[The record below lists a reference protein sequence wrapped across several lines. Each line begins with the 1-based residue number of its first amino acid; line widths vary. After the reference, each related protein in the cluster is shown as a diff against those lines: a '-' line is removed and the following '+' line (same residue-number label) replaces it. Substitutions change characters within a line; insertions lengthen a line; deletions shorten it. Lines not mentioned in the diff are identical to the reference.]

1 MCLRQ
6 LRQGGVKT
14 FNMNINKNKLIKTI
28 VFTLICVIV
37 AAIILFPIVWMLP
50 AAFKGKIEIWELP
63 NHWWPKTFTMKNF
76 EKIFMGELVN
86 DLDFISSLGSTALVS
101 VIAVVCSLFI
111 NMFAA
116 YVFANFEFRGKNILW
131 YYFLITMFIP
141 GITILLTSIRVVS
154 VLKMTDTLAVLIIP
168 GLVSAYNIFFFRQFY
183 FGIPRSLEEAAIIDG
198 CSRFKIF
205 FKVFLPMSVTP
216 MVIIG
221 VTVFMGYWNSFMW
234 PTLTII
240 NNSNIAQVMQVI
252 RLMNTTYSG
261 EYGVVIAAT
270 LLSITIPLTLFA
282 IFQKKIIAGIAIS
295 GLK

>member
-1 MCLRQ
+1 MR
-6 LRQGGVKT
+6 
-14 FNMNINKNKLIKTI
+14 NINKNKLIKTI
-28 VFTLICVIV
+28 IFTIICLVV
-37 AAIILFPIVWMLP
+37 VAIILFPIIWMLP
-50 AAFKGKIEIWELP
+50 AAFKGKTEIWAVP
-63 NHWWPKTFTMKNF
+63 NHWLPKVFSMKNF
-76 EKIFMGELVN
+76 EKIFTGKLVN
-86 DLDFISSLGSTALVS
+86 NYNFISSLGSTLLVS
-101 VIAVVCSLFI
+101 VIAVVLSLI
-111 NMFAA
+111 VNMFAA
-116 YVFANFEFRGKNILW
+116 YVFANFEFRGKSFLW

-198 CSRFKIF
+198 CSRFRIF

-234 PTLTII
+234 PTLTIV

-252 RLMNTTYSG
+252 RLLNSTYSG
-261 EYGVVIAAT
+261 EYGIVIAAT
-270 LLSITIPLTLFA
+270 LLSIIIPITLFV

>member
-1 MCLRQ
+1 
-6 LRQGGVKT
+6 
-14 FNMNINKNKLIKTI
+14 MNKRKVIKTLI
-28 VFTLICVIV
+28 LSLICLIV
-37 AAIILFPIVWMLP
+37 VAIILFPIIWMLP
-50 AAFKGKIEIWELP
+50 AAFKGKVEIWALP
-63 NHWWPKTFTMKNF
+63 NTWLPKVFKFDNF
-76 EKIFMGELVN
+76 EKIFSDNLMN
-86 DLDFISSLGSTALVS
+86 DISFVSSLGATSLVS
-101 VIAVVCSLFI
+101 VIAVVCSLI
-111 NMFAA
+111 VNMFAA
-116 YVFANFEFRGKNILW
+116 YVFANFEFRGKNFLW

-154 VLKMTDTLAVLIIP
+154 VLKMTDTIAVLIIP

-198 CSRFKIF
+198 CSRFRIF

-221 VTVFMGYWNSFMW
+221 VSVFMGYWNSFMW
-234 PTLTII
+234 PTLTIV
-240 NNSNIAQVMQVI
+240 NNSAIAQVMQVI
-252 RLMNTTYSG
+252 RQLNSTYSG

-270 LLSITIPLTLFA
+270 LISILIPLTLFT

>member
-1 MCLRQ
+1 MIA
-6 LRQGGVKT
+6 
-14 FNMNINKNKLIKTI
+14 NINKRKLAKTI
-28 VFTLICVIV
+28 IFTLICIIV
-37 AAIILFPIVWMLP
+37 AAIILFPIIWMLP
-50 AAFKGKIEIWELP
+50 AAFKSKKEIWAIPNTWLP
-63 NHWWPKTFTMKNF
+63 KVFYFGNF
-76 EKIFMGELVN
+76 EKVFTGNLVN
-86 DLDFISSLGSTALVS
+86 NFNFLSSLGSTALVS
-101 VIAVVCSLFI
+101 IIAVVCSLI
-111 NMFAA
+111 VNMFAA
-116 YVFANFEFRGKNILW
+116 YVFANFEFRGKNVLW

-183 FGIPRSLEEAAIIDG
+183 YGIPKSLEEAAVIDG

-221 VTVFMGYWNSFMW
+221 ISVFMGYWNSFMW

-240 NNSNIAQVMQVI
+240 NNSDIAQVMQVI
-252 RLMNTTYSG
+252 RILNSTYSG
-261 EYGVVIAAT
+261 EYGIVIAAT
-270 LLSITIPLTLFA
+270 ILSIIIPLTLFI
-282 IFQKKIIAGIAIS
+282 IFQKKIIAGIAVS

>member
-1 MCLRQ
+1 
-6 LRQGGVKT
+6 
-14 FNMNINKNKLIKTI
+14 MNKRKVIKTLI
-28 VFTLICVIV
+28 LSLICLIV
-37 AAIILFPIVWMLP
+37 VAIILFPIIWMLP
-50 AAFKGKIEIWELP
+50 AAFKGKVEIWALP
-63 NHWWPKTFTMKNF
+63 NNWIPKIFKFDNF
-76 EKIFMGELVN
+76 EKIFSDNLMN
-86 DLDFISSLGSTALVS
+86 DISFVSSLGATSLVS
-101 VIAVVCSLFI
+101 VIAVVSSLFI

-116 YVFANFEFRGKNILW
+116 YVFANFEFRGKNFLW

-154 VLKMTDTLAVLIIP
+154 VLKMTDTIAVLIIP

-198 CSRFKIF
+198 CSRFRIF

-221 VTVFMGYWNSFMW
+221 VSVFMGYWNSFMW
-234 PTLTII
+234 PTLTIV
-240 NNSNIAQVMQVI
+240 NNSAIAQVMQVI
-252 RLMNTTYSG
+252 RQLNSTYSG

-270 LLSITIPLTLFA
+270 LISILIPLTLFT

>member
-1 MCLRQ
+1 M
-6 LRQGGVKT
+6 
-14 FNMNINKNKLIKTI
+14 FNMNFNKSKIIKTI
-28 VFTLICVIV
+28 IFSIICLIVV
-37 AAIILFPIVWMLP
+37 AIILFPIVWMLP
-50 AAFKGKIEIWELP
+50 AAFKGKVEIWALP
-63 NHWWPKTFTMKNF
+63 NTWLPKVFTMKNF
-76 EKIFMGELVN
+76 QRVFSNNLVN
-86 DLDFISSLGSTALVS
+86 DYNFISSLGSTALVS
-101 VIAVVCSLFI
+101 VIAVVSSLVV

-116 YVFANFEFRGKNILW
+116 YVFANFEFRGKNFLW

-154 VLKMTDTLAVLIIP
+154 VLQMTDTLAVLIIP

-205 FKVFLPMSVTP
+205 FKVFLPMSITP

-234 PTLTII
+234 PTLTIV
-240 NNSNIAQVMQVI
+240 NNANIAQVMQVI
-252 RLMNTTYSG
+252 RLLNSTFSG
-261 EYGVVIAAT
+261 EYGIVIAAT
-270 LLSITIPLTLFA
+270 ILSILIPLTLFI
-282 IFQKKIIAGIAIS
+282 IFQRKIIAGIAIS

>member
-1 MCLRQ
+1 M
-6 LRQGGVKT
+6 K
-14 FNMNINKNKLIKTI
+14 NINKNKLIKTI
-28 VFTLICVIV
+28 VCSIICLIVV
-37 AAIILFPIVWMLP
+37 AIILFPIIWMLP
-50 AAFKGKIEIWELP
+50 AAFKGKTEIWQLP
-63 NHWWPKTFTMKNF
+63 NHWLPKNFTWKNF
-76 EKIFMGELVN
+76 EKIFSGNLVN
-86 DLDFISSLGSTALVS
+86 NYNFLSSLGSTLLVS
-101 VIAVVCSLFI
+101 VIAVVLSLFV

-116 YVFANFEFRGKNILW
+116 YVFANFEFRGKGVLW

-154 VLKMTDTLAVLIIP
+154 VLKMTDTIFVLIIP
-168 GLVSAYNIFFFRQFY
+168 GLVSAYNVFFFRQFY

-205 FKVFLPMSVTP
+205 FKIFLPMSITP

-234 PTLTII
+234 PTLTIV
-240 NNSNIAQVMQVI
+240 NNSSIAQVMQVI
-252 RLMNTTYSG
+252 RVLNSTYSG
-261 EYGVVIAAT
+261 EYGIVIAAT
-270 LLSITIPLTLFA
+270 LISIIIPLTLFI

>member
-1 MCLRQ
+1 M
-6 LRQGGVKT
+6 K
-14 FNMNINKNKLIKTI
+14 NINKNKLIKTI
-28 VFTLICVIV
+28 VCSIICLIVV
-37 AAIILFPIVWMLP
+37 AIILFPIIWMLP
-50 AAFKGKIEIWELP
+50 AAFKGKTEIWQLP
-63 NHWWPKTFTMKNF
+63 NNWLPKNFTWKNF
-76 EKIFMGELVN
+76 EKIFSGNLVN
-86 DLDFISSLGSTALVS
+86 NYNFLSSLGSTLLVS
-101 VIAVVCSLFI
+101 VIAVVLSLFV

-116 YVFANFEFRGKNILW
+116 YVFANFEFRGKGVLW

-154 VLKMTDTLAVLIIP
+154 VLKMTDTIFVLIIP
-168 GLVSAYNIFFFRQFY
+168 GLVSAYNVFFFRQFY

-205 FKVFLPMSVTP
+205 FKIFLPMSITP

-234 PTLTII
+234 PTLTIV
-240 NNSNIAQVMQVI
+240 NNSSIAQVMQVI
-252 RLMNTTYSG
+252 RVLNSTYSG
-261 EYGVVIAAT
+261 EYGIVIAAT
-270 LLSITIPLTLFA
+270 LISIIIPLTLFI

>member
-1 MCLRQ
+1 
-6 LRQGGVKT
+6 
-14 FNMNINKNKLIKTI
+14 MNKRKVIKTLLLS
-28 VFTLICVIV
+28 LICIIV
-37 AAIILFPIVWMLP
+37 VAIILFPIIWMLP
-50 AAFKGKIEIWELP
+50 AAFKGKVEIWALP
-63 NHWWPKTFTMKNF
+63 NTWLPKVFKFDNF
-76 EKIFMGELVN
+76 EKIFSDNLMN
-86 DLDFISSLGSTALVS
+86 DISFVSSLGATSLVS
-101 VIAVVCSLFI
+101 VIAVVSSLFI

-116 YVFANFEFRGKNILW
+116 YVFANFEFRGKNFLW

-154 VLKMTDTLAVLIIP
+154 VLKMTDTIAVLIIP

-198 CSRFKIF
+198 CSRFRIF

-221 VTVFMGYWNSFMW
+221 VSVFMGYWNSFMW
-234 PTLTII
+234 PTLTIV
-240 NNSNIAQVMQVI
+240 NNSAIAQVMQVI
-252 RLMNTTYSG
+252 RQLNSTYSG

-270 LLSITIPLTLFA
+270 LISILIPLTLFT

>member
-1 MCLRQ
+1 MSLKPLKQEGARM
-6 LRQGGVKT
+6 

-28 VFTLICVIV
+28 IFTLICLVV
-37 AAIILFPIVWMLP
+37 VAIILFPIIWMLP
-50 AAFKGKIEIWELP
+50 AAFKGKTEIWALP
-63 NHWWPKTFTMKNF
+63 NTWLPKVFSMKNF
-76 EKIFMGELVN
+76 EKVFSDNLVN
-86 DLDFISSLGSTALVS
+86 DYNFMSSLGSTALVS
-101 VIAVVCSLFI
+101 VIAVVSSLI
-111 NMFAA
+111 VNMFAA
-116 YVFANFEFRGKNILW
+116 YVFANFEFRGKNFLW

-154 VLKMTDTLAVLIIP
+154 VLKMTDTLLVLIIP

-205 FKVFLPMSVTP
+205 FKVFLPMSITP

-234 PTLTII
+234 PTLTIV

-252 RLMNTTYSG
+252 RLLNSTYSG
-261 EYGVVIAAT
+261 EYGIVIAAT
-270 LLSITIPLTLFA
+270 ILSIIIPLTLFI
-282 IFQKKIIAGIAIS
+282 IFQRKIIAGIAIS

>member
-1 MCLRQ
+1 
-6 LRQGGVKT
+6 
-14 FNMNINKNKLIKTI
+14 
-28 VFTLICVIV
+28 
-37 AAIILFPIVWMLP
+37 MLP
-50 AAFKGKIEIWELP
+50 AAFKGKVEIWALP
-63 NHWWPKTFTMKNF
+63 NTWLPKVFKFDNF
-76 EKIFMGELVN
+76 EKIFSDNLMN
-86 DLDFISSLGSTALVS
+86 DISFVSSLGATSLVS
-101 VIAVVCSLFI
+101 VIAVVSSLFI

-116 YVFANFEFRGKNILW
+116 YVFANFEFRGKNFLW

-154 VLKMTDTLAVLIIP
+154 VLKMTDTIAVLIIP

-198 CSRFKIF
+198 CSRFRIF

-221 VTVFMGYWNSFMW
+221 VSVFMGYWNSFMW
-234 PTLTII
+234 PTLTIV
-240 NNSNIAQVMQVI
+240 NNSAIAQVMQVI
-252 RLMNTTYSG
+252 RQLNSTYSG

-270 LLSITIPLTLFA
+270 LISILIPLTLFT

>member
-1 MCLRQ
+1 MS
-6 LRQGGVKT
+6 
-14 FNMNINKNKLIKTI
+14 NMKIDKNKLIKTI
-28 VFTLICVIV
+28 IFSIIIIFVV
-37 AAIILFPIVWMLP
+37 AIILFPIIYMLP
-50 AAFKGKIEIWELP
+50 AAFKNKREIWAIP
-63 NHWWPKTFTMKNF
+63 PDYSWWPNVFSLRNF
-76 EKIFMGELVN
+76 KKVLSDNLVN
-86 DLDFISSLGSTALVS
+86 DYNFLSSFGSTALVS
-101 VIAVVCSLFI
+101 VVAVVSSLI
-111 NMFAA
+111 VNMFAA
-116 YVFANFEFRGKNILW
+116 YVFANFEFRGKNFLW

-205 FKVFLPMSVTP
+205 FKVFFPMSVTP

-221 VTVFMGYWNSFMW
+221 VSVFMGYWNSFMW
-234 PTLTII
+234 PTLTIV
-240 NNSNIAQVMQVI
+240 NNSKIAQVMQVI
-252 RLMNTTYSG
+252 RVLNSTYSG
-261 EYGVVIAAT
+261 EYGIVIAAT
-270 LLSITIPLTLFA
+270 LLSIIIPLTLFA

>member
-1 MCLRQ
+1 
-6 LRQGGVKT
+6 
-14 FNMNINKNKLIKTI
+14 MNKRKVIKTLI
-28 VFTLICVIV
+28 LSLICLIV
-37 AAIILFPIVWMLP
+37 VAIILFPIIWMLP
-50 AAFKGKIEIWELP
+50 AAFKGKVEIWALP
-63 NHWWPKTFTMKNF
+63 NTWLPKVFKFDNF
-76 EKIFMGELVN
+76 EKIFSDNLMN
-86 DLDFISSLGSTALVS
+86 DISFVSSLGATSLVS
-101 VIAVVCSLFI
+101 VIAVVSSLFI

-116 YVFANFEFRGKNILW
+116 YVFANFEFRGKNFLW

-154 VLKMTDTLAVLIIP
+154 VLKMTDTIAVLIIP

-198 CSRFKIF
+198 CSRFRIF

-221 VTVFMGYWNSFMW
+221 VSVFMGYWNSFMW
-234 PTLTII
+234 PTLTIV
-240 NNSNIAQVMQVI
+240 NNSAIAQVMQVI
-252 RLMNTTYSG
+252 RQLNSTYSG

-270 LLSITIPLTLFA
+270 LISILIPLTLFT